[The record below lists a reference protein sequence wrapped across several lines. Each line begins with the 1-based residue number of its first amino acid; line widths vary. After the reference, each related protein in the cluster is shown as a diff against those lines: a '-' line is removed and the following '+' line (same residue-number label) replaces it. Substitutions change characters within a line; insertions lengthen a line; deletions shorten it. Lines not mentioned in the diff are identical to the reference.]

1 MESVR
6 VRFQQSVLLQH
17 TTSGAVDRLSKSECP
32 FELRLFDKVHFAG
45 QTISSIQGLQL
56 SGEEWERL
64 EIIAEKAHS
73 RLQCRLAEI
82 LRDRAE
88 EP

>member
-6 VRFQQSVLLQH
+6 IRFQQSVLLQH

-45 QTISSIQGLQL
+45 QTITTIQGLQL
-56 SGEEWERL
+56 AGEDWEQL
-64 EIIAEKAHS
+64 EVIAEHTDV
-73 RLQCRLAEI
+73 RLKCRVAEI
-82 LRDRAE
+82 LKNMTE